1 MRKIFKSF
9 IALSLATSMVLS
21 LAGCGNSSKKETF
34 KEDEVVIGE
43 RTQADWIDTA
53 IIYEVNVRQYT
64 NEGTFA
70 AFSSH
75 LERLKN
81 MGVNTLW
88 FMPIYP
94 ISELNKKGTL
104 GSYYSIRD
112 YKEVNNEFGTLDE
125 FKELVN
131 KAHEMGFHVILDWVA
146 NHTGWDHTWITEHS
160 EYYAKDEN
168 GNIISPLNT
177 DWNDVAQ
184 LDYTNNDM
192 RTAMIDA
199 MKFWIDDIG
208 VDGFRCD
215 YAQGVPLDFWEQAR
229 TELDKIKPIYMV
241 AEDGTNSD
249 SLLNKAF
256 DSNYNFELYDALKL
270 ASSVPNTA
278 DKLESYIK
286 KDLPYGAFKMNF
298 IDNHDK
304 NTYDGTLA
312 DRFGEESLGAL
323 YTVVFT
329 AEGLPLIYSGNE
341 EDSDISLEFFEKDN
355 IDFGDYKY
363 EKLLTDFCTIKTE
376 NEPLYT
382 GLAGGKVRMITN
394 DNKSILSYERVKNGK
409 KITVVV
415 NLSNKEQTVKYDKKI
430 SKGNILL
437 MVIQQELSMMRKL
450 LLILKTSTL

>member
-1 MRKIFKSF
+1 METIQDMRKIFKSF

-341 EDSDISLEFFEKDN
+341 EDSDISQ
-355 IDFGDYKY
+355 IGR
-363 EKLLTDFCTIKTE
+363 
-376 NEPLYT
+376 
-382 GLAGGKVRMITN
+382 AHV
-394 DNKSILSYERVKNGK
+394 
-409 KITVVV
+409 
-415 NLSNKEQTVKYDKKI
+415 
-430 SKGNILL
+430 
-437 MVIQQELSMMRKL
+437 
-450 LLILKTSTL
+450 